1 MLNAFKTVPTRAA
14 TLLLVWLFILRI
26 SGIYLFTRGFLL
38 SRLSLSNTNDCK
50 TCTLPPTHKRA
61 IFLIIDA
68 LRFDFISPD
77 PPSPPNEAHHH
88 VFTLPQELSAKYPHH
103 SFIFNA
109 HSDPPTATM
118 QRIKGVTT
126 GSLPTFIDISANF
139 GATSIE
145 EDSLLSRLK
154 AAGKK
159 IAFMGDDTWMS
170 LYADLLDESHPFD
183 SFNVED
189 LHSVDNGVVEH
200 LFPLLQQ
207 PIKDWDFL
215 IGHFLGVDHAGHRV
229 GPGHS
234 TMKSKLQQMDRT
246 LRQVVELLDDDT
258 LLVVIGDHGMDTKG
272 DHGGDDP
279 WETSAATWI
288 YSKSTALRAADFG
301 EIPAF
306 LLPNVTFP
314 NAPSSHRGIQQIDL
328 VPSLALLL
336 GIPIPFNNLGTV
348 VPELFARG
356 DNLRKALNLNSH
368 QIKQYLDVYRA
379 SASGAELNPYWE
391 TLETSYRGTTAG
403 SSPEEN
409 HSFARLALE
418 SCRALWAQFSM
429 TLIILGLVVILAT
442 IPATALFTRSTPDW
456 PDTTVDTVANSM
468 LAFLVG
474 AAAGFAIH
482 IALASFL
489 AMPMSSLQTTL
500 FGGSALAA
508 IALSY
513 ANTPVS
519 TLKISKSTF
528 VLLIQSILLFSN
540 SFVFWEERVV
550 PFLLVT
556 SVTILV
562 IPLRTASG
570 RLLRRGL
577 FFWSVFVACVRL
589 INLST
594 VCREEQGA
602 YCHVTFY
609 SSSVLPSPPL
619 LVLLASIPVALMLP
633 TVVRRFMKIAAA
645 DHALAPI
652 TVEGYLRLALFGG
665 TSFWLF
671 DWLESHHSSL
681 GLDQTISTTT
691 IRIIRTT
698 ISKIIMWTS
707 GLGLAVWS
715 ASPLNLAIRKQTDGS
730 GKVTVQVLGF
740 TNSYGSFYLSFL
752 LYIFTSIWIT
762 SQLSAQISL
771 ALCFTAFLAYL
782 ELVDTVRDVTPAERP
797 GIYRAPTLA
806 QVTPVALLA
815 LQVFYATGH
824 QATLNSLQWKSA
836 FILSAERSLWSP
848 VTVTLNTIGPV
859 FIVALATPLLALW
872 AVEPFNPTSSVQTQQ
887 RYVVRGAL
895 RSSLLISNYF
905 TVILLASAAC
915 AMVLRRHLMVWKVFA
930 PRFMLAALCT
940 IAVDLAGIIGM
951 FGGVGTVVQRVS
963 STYQGVTE

>member
-1 MLNAFKTVPTRAA
+1 
-14 TLLLVWLFILRI
+14 
-26 SGIYLFTRGFLL
+26 
-38 SRLSLSNTNDCK
+38 
-50 TCTLPPTHKRA
+50 
-61 IFLIIDA
+61 
-68 LRFDFISPD
+68 
-77 PPSPPNEAHHH
+77 
-88 VFTLPQELSAKYPHH
+88 
-103 SFIFNA
+103 
-109 HSDPPTATM
+109 
-118 QRIKGVTT
+118 
-126 GSLPTFIDISANF
+126 
-139 GATSIE
+139 
-145 EDSLLSRLK
+145 
-154 AAGKK
+154 
-159 IAFMGDDTWMS
+159 MS

-200 LFPLLQQ
+200 LFPLLRQ
-207 PIKDWDFL
+207 PSKDWDFL

-234 TMKSKLQQMDRT
+234 TMKSKLQQMDQI

-288 YSKSTALRAADFG
+288 YSKSTPLQAAGFEG
-301 EIPAF
+301 IPMS

-314 NAPSSHRGIQQIDL
+314 NAPSSHRAIQQIDL

-336 GIPIPFNNLGTV
+336 GVPIPFNNLGAI
-348 VPELFARG
+348 VPELFARD
-356 DNLRKALNLNSH
+356 DNLRKALSLNTH
-368 QIKQYLDVYRA
+368 QIKKYLDVYRG
-379 SASGAELNPYWE
+379 SASGAELDAYWD
-391 TLETSYRGTTAG
+391 TLERASPG
-403 SSPEEN
+403 SSVEGD

-418 SCRALWAQFSM
+418 TCRALWAQFSM
-429 TLIILGLVVILAT
+429 TLIVLGLVVILAT
-442 IPATALFTRSTPDW
+442 IPATALFTQSASDW
-456 PDTTVDTVANSM
+456 AERAVDAVIKSIFVS
-468 LAFLVG
+468 LFGL
-474 AAAGFAIH
+474 AAGFAIH
-482 IALASFL
+482 VALASFI
-489 AMPMSSLQTTL
+489 AMPMSPLQTAL
-500 FGGSALAA
+500 FGGSLLAA
-508 IALSY
+508 ATLSY
-513 ANTPVS
+513 PDTTPASLLNTSES
-519 TLKISKSTF
+519 TLI
-528 VLLIQSILLFSN
+528 LIIQTILLFSN

-556 SVTILV
+556 SVTTLA
-562 IPLRTASG
+562 IPLRSVPK

-577 FFWSVFVACVRL
+577 FFWGIFVACVRL
-589 INLST
+589 ISLST

-619 LVLLASIPVALMLP
+619 FVLFASIPVALMLP

-645 DHALAPI
+645 DHGLAPI
-652 TVEGYLRLALFGG
+652 TVEGYFRLALLGG

-671 DWLESHHSSL
+671 DWLESHLGSL
-681 GLDQTISTTT
+681 GLDQTISATTL
-691 IRIIRTT
+691 RIIRTT

-715 ASPLNLAIRKQTDGS
+715 TSPLNLAIRKQADGS
-730 GKVTVQVLGF
+730 GRVTVQLIGF
-740 TNSYGSFYLSFL
+740 ANTHGSFYLSFL
-752 LYIFTSIWIT
+752 LYVFTTIWIA

-782 ELVDTVRDVTPAERP
+782 ELVDIIRDAVPAGRP
-797 GIYRAPTLA
+797 STYRAPTLA
-806 QVTPVALLA
+806 QVTPIALLG
-815 LQVFYATGH
+815 LQLFYATGH

-836 FILSAERSLWSP
+836 FVLSAERSLWSP
-848 VTVTLNTIGPV
+848 ITVTLNTIGPV
-859 FIVALATPLLALW
+859 FLVALAAPLLALW
-872 AVEPFNPTSSVQTQQ
+872 AVEPFNPTSNIETQ
-887 RYVVRGAL
+887 RRHIVRGAL
-895 RSSLLISNYF
+895 RTSLLMSNYF

-963 STYQGVTE
+963 STYQGVTA